1 MFDMS
6 SEIKQGT
13 TTQDGERIGF
23 YQWNPPDGKK
33 YTYELGNDS
42 ARRAAKSRAEKQ
54 RRAAGA
60 DTFE

>member
-1 MFDMS
+1 MGSDI
-6 SEIKQGT
+6 EQGT
-13 TTQDGERIGF
+13 TTRDGERVGY
-23 YQWNPPDGKK
+23 YQWEDGKK

-42 ARRAAKSRAEKQ
+42 ARRAAKSKAEKQ